1 MCCGHG
7 FGDAAGLRDAAGLGV
22 APPAESA
29 RARGA
34 GVWRQKGSPGRPGDL
49 AQLAGTVSLTNPAS
63 CCTSNSSQKRVGTA
77 EPREL
82 AGLRPGRPGTPRS
95 YGSRAGG
102 GGSAIRPSGVVFSLS
117 LSCVWREAGLQPRE
131 AKGLGRAGQ
140 GGAAPLHPFPPP
152 LPGGRPGAPPSGTAP
167 AGCTA
172 HQLFF

>member
-1 MCCGHG
+1 M
-7 FGDAAGLRDAAGLGV
+7 LRTRIRGRRGARGR
-22 APPAESA
+22 PTRRERA
-29 RARGA
+29 RARGRGLEA
-34 GVWRQKGSPGRPGDL
+34 ERVPWAPRRP
-49 AQLAGTVSLTNPAS
+49 
-63 CCTSNSSQKRVGTA
+63 RTA
-77 EPREL
+77 RGHRFPDEPRFLLHLQTRPRSAWGPEPREL
-82 AGLRPGRPGTPRS
+82 AGLRPGTPRGC
-95 YGSRAGG
+95 GSRAGG

>member
-7 FGDAAGLRDAAGLGV
+7 FGDAAGLGV

-34 GVWRQKGSPGRPGDL
+34 GVWRQKGSPGPPGDL

-63 CCTSNSSQKRVGTA
+63 CYTSNSSQKRVGTA

-82 AGLRPGRPGTPRS
+82 AGLRPGTPRGC
-95 YGSRAGG
+95 GSRASS

-167 AGCTA
+167 AGCKA